1 MFKVEDLLKVTS
13 GRLISGPI
21 GAQVK
26 SASIDSRMV
35 LAGEAFIAIKGER
48 FDGHDFIGEVIKKG
62 VKVIIA
68 HKKLS
73 ADKGVSV
80 ILVKDTVKA
89 LGDIARFNRRR
100 FNIPVIAVTGSN
112 GKTTSKDMIA
122 WVLEAKYKVLKN
134 FGTKNNH
141 IGLPQTLL
149 GLDKTHD
156 CAVLEIGTNHFGE
169 VEYLAKICEPN
180 IGVVTNIGPSHLEFL
195 KGLSGVYREKYSLI
209 RNLRNPRI
217 AVLNSDDKFLAKHL
231 KNKERLSFNIGAGFN
246 AASDFRA
253 MSLKSE
259 KTKTRF
265 EVNKKYNF
273 TLNTPGSYNIHNAL
287 QAIAI
292 ARIFG
297 LDYKVIAQRL
307 NNFQFPKGRLNLI
320 EVGGI
325 RFIDDTYNSN
335 PLSLRCALEALKG
348 IRASG
353 KFMVMGDM
361 LELGKSTQ
369 EFHAGAVRLALETC
383 DCLITVGKHSRQACK
398 NIKSGNKKIFS
409 CATSAHARETLL
421 SLRPGKNDIV
431 LVKGSRAIK
440 LEEVFKI

>member
-1 MFKVEDLLKVTS
+1 MFKVEDLLKATA
-13 GRLISGPI
+13 GRLISGPG

-26 SASIDSRMV
+26 SVSIDSRAV
-35 LAGEAFIAIKGER
+35 KSAEAFIAIKGER
-48 FDGHDFIGEVIKKG
+48 FDGHDFIREVIKKG

-68 HKKLS
+68 HRKLNV
-73 ADKGVSV
+73 DKSVSV

-122 WVLEAKYKVLKN
+122 WVLGAKYKVLKN
-134 FGTKNNH
+134 LGTKNNH

-149 GLDKTHD
+149 GLDKTYD

-169 VEYLAKICEPN
+169 VGYLARICEPN

-209 RNLRNPRI
+209 KNLKRPRI

-231 KNKERLSFNIGAGFN
+231 KKKEKLSFNIGAGIN
-246 AASDFRA
+246 AVSDYRGASLEVKNA
-253 MSLKSE
+253 
-259 KTKTRF
+259 KTRF
-265 EVNKKYNF
+265 VVNKKYKF
-273 TLNTPGSYNIHNAL
+273 TLNTSGSYNIHNAL

-307 NNFQFPKGRLNLI
+307 KNFQFPKGRLNLI

-335 PLSLRCALEALKG
+335 PLSLKCALEALKG

-353 KFMVMGDM
+353 KFMIMGDM
-361 LELGKSTQ
+361 LELGKGSE
-369 EFHAGAVRLALETC
+369 EFHAGAVRLALEAC
-383 DCLITVGKHSRQACK
+383 DCLITVGRHSRQACK

-409 CATSAHARETLL
+409 CENSTHARELL
-421 SLRPGKNDIV
+421 LGLKPGKGDIV